1 MRALCFHVVSWL
13 LHKYFSTYWVLLI
26 FIVQTFYL
34 NCIPE
39 KAAIAI

>member
-13 LHKYFSTYWVLLI
+13 LYKLHLLVLLI
-26 FIVQTFYL
+26 FIVQTFCL